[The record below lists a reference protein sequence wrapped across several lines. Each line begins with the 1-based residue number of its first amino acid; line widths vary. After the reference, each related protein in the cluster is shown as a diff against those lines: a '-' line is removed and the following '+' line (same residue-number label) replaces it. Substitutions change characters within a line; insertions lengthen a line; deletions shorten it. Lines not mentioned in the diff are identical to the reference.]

1 MTKEREKE
9 PRRPAKKSYR
19 KPQIRSAQF
28 YERKALACAK
38 LEGGPAE
45 QGCAAGFFS

>member
-1 MTKEREKE
+1 MTKEREKP
-9 PRRPAKKSYR
+9 PRRKKSYK
-19 KPQIRSAQF
+19 KPQVKSAQF

-38 LEGGPAE
+38 LEGGPAD